1 MVSPVYEYQ
10 KKYIMAW
17 RERNKEK
24 IDLKNKER
32 IKCEI
37 CNKEIAQYSLSVHNK
52 SKKHLKMSSGTT

>member
-37 CNKEIAQYSLSVHNK
+37 CNKEIAHIV
-52 SKKHLKMSSGTT
+52 